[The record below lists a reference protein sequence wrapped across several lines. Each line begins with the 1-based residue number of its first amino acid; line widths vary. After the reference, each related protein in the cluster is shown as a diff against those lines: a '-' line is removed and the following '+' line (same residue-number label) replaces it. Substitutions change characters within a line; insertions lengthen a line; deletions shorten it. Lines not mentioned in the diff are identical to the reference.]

1 MHCIHCGAQIPDTAK
16 FCTACGKPV
25 QTAPAAPDQE
35 PVVEE
40 APAADSTVAPGEEP
54 ASEPVEEPAPAY
66 TPPVNASEGYKAASA
81 KLPSSYSNP
90 NYSSQGK
97 ATYTATMPPASNG
110 LAIAGFVCSLIF
122 IPVGLG
128 VLTAIAG
135 LILSILGI
143 GAAKKLP
150 ENKGR
155 GLAIAGTIISVVRI
169 VLILIAL
176 VAFIALLIR
185 GAGQASHEFFSNWP
199 NLNPY
204 NFQF

>member
-25 QTAPAAPDQE
+25 QAAPAAPDKE
-35 PVVEE
+35 PVVKE
-40 APAADSTVAPGEEP
+40 APVDEPIGAPEEGS
-54 ASEPVEEPAPAY
+54 AQEPVEETAPAY
-66 TPPVNASEGYKAASA
+66 TPPVNASE
-81 KLPSSYSNP
+81 
-90 NYSSQGK
+90 
-97 ATYTATMPPASNG
+97 YTASVPPATNG

-143 GAAKKLP
+143 GAAKKLS

-155 GLAIAGTIISVVRI
+155 GLAIAGTIISAVRI
-169 VLILIAL
+169 VLILIAFIAL
-176 VAFIALLIR
+176 IALLIR
-185 GAGQASHEFFSNWP
+185 GAGQAGHEFINNWP

-204 NFQF
+204 NF

>member
-25 QTAPAAPDQE
+25 QAAPAAPDKE
-35 PVVEE
+35 PAVEE
-40 APAADSTVAPGEEP
+40 APVDEPIGAPEEGS
-54 ASEPVEEPAPAY
+54 AQEPVEETAPAY

-81 KLPSSYSNP
+81 QLPSSYSNP

-97 ATYTATMPPASNG
+97 TTYTASVPPATNG

-143 GAAKKLP
+143 DAAKKLP
-150 ENKGR
+150 GNKGR
-155 GLAIAGTIISVVRI
+155 GLAIAGMIISAVRI
-169 VLILIAL
+169 VLILIAFIAL
-176 VAFIALLIR
+176 IALLIR
-185 GAGQASHEFFSNWP
+185 GAGQAGHEFINNWP

-204 NFQF
+204 NF

>member
-16 FCTACGKPV
+16 FCTVCGRPV
-25 QTAPAAPDQE
+25 QAFPATPDREPIVEETPVAEAIAAPE
-35 PVVEE
+35 
-40 APAADSTVAPGEEP
+40 EEP
-54 ASEPVEEPAPAY
+54 AQAPVEETAQTY
-66 TPPVNASEGYKAASA
+66 TPPVNASEGYKAANA
-81 KLPSSYSNP
+81 QLPSSYSNP
-90 NYSSQGK
+90 SYSSQGK
-97 ATYTATMPPASNG
+97 ATYTAPVPPASNG

-122 IPVGLG
+122 IPIA
-128 VLTAIAG
+128 LTAIAG

-143 GAAKKLP
+143 GVAKKLP

>member
-25 QTAPAAPDQE
+25 QAAPAAPEQE

-40 APAADSTVAPGEEP
+40 ATADELVAAPEEGS
-54 ASEPVEEPAPAY
+54 AQEPVEEPAPAY
-66 TPPVNASEGYKAASA
+66 TPPVNASEGYKAANA
-81 KLPSSYSNP
+81 QLPSSYSNP

-97 ATYTATMPPASNG
+97 ATYTASVPPATNG

-122 IPVGLG
+122 IPIGLG

-155 GLAIAGTIISVVRI
+155 SLAIAGTIISAVRI

-185 GAGQASHEFFSNWP
+185 GAGQAGHEIINNWP

-204 NFQF
+204 NF

>member
-16 FCTACGKPV
+16 FCIACGRPV
-25 QTAPAAPDQE
+25 QAAPATPDRE
-35 PVVEE
+35 PIVEE
-40 APAADSTVAPGEEP
+40 TPVAEPTATPEEGS
-54 ASEPVEEPAPAY
+54 AQEPVEETTPAY
-66 TPPVNASEGYKAASA
+66 TPPVNASEGYKAANA
-81 KLPSSYSNP
+81 QLPSSYSNP

-97 ATYTATMPPASNG
+97 ATYTAPVPPASNG

-122 IPVGLG
+122 IPIGLG

-143 GAAKKLP
+143 DAAKKLP
-150 ENKGR
+150 GNKGR
-155 GLAIAGTIISVVRI
+155 GLAIAGMIISAVRI

-176 VAFIALLIR
+176 IAFIALLIR
-185 GAGQASHEFFSNWP
+185 GAGQVGHEFINNWP

-204 NFQF
+204 NF